1 MNSTLSSSRRPGK
14 LDALVYALL
23 PLAFIGSPFLNCIAF
38 VLDGHRHDVFR
49 SLFVLS
55 IQCLS
60 VIVFLLKIRFLAV
73 RDGKSRHTILAA
85 VLIPLVF
92 GLVYLWAFLT
102 LPNKVMIAKNAV
114 VQGCYLVSSCCA
126 VLIICCDQGLREFLR
141 ICRVYALIW
150 APITLYYCIRFY
162 LPSAEYGITDLGV
175 LSAMP
180 LSYGYLGVCL
190 FLLLD
195 LVFFGREMKPALR
208 RGLWVLYG
216 LNCVAA
222 TLAECKG
229 SILCLFWGSLLTCL
243 ISRDSLGFFRRQL
256 AFPAVSL
263 ACILLFSTVLYP
275 NYGVGNRF
283 AAFLGELGGKD
294 QVTVSNEEI
303 QNTQDILNRVT
314 QPEQPEKPEQSEHPG
329 GKPSQEESPPQHGD
343 VVDYVKSGKADED
356 LAAGVITAEEY
367 DALQDMKTKLNNTSS
382 GGRLY
387 LWRCAFNEIKASPLT
402 GHGPMAYQAQYGTYP
417 HNLFLEL
424 AADFGLPAMLAVLVF
439 GLYVLLRLLRLSRD
453 SLYIRAFTFYVFA
466 LIPQHMLS
474 GSLYDASV
482 FFQYG
487 FCILIAVL
495 CRKRRP
501 VPEAETV

>member
-55 IQCLS
+55 IQCVS

-73 RDGKSRHTILAA
+73 RDGKSRRAILAA

-102 LPNKVMIAKNAV
+102 LPDKAMIAKSAV
-114 VQGCYLVSSCCA
+114 IQGCYLVSSCCA

-180 LSYGYLGVCL
+180 LSYGYLCICL
-190 FLLLD
+190 FLILD
-195 LVFFGREMKPALR
+195 LIFFGQEMKPALR

-216 LNCVAA
+216 LNCVAT

-229 SILCLFWGSLLTCL
+229 SILCLFWCSLLTCL
-243 ISRDSLGFFRRQL
+243 ISRDSLGFFRRHL
-256 AFPAVSL
+256 AFPTVSL

-283 AAFLGELGGKD
+283 TAFLGELGGKD

-314 QPEQPEKPEQSEHPG
+314 QPEQPG
-329 GKPSQEESPPQHGD
+329 GETSQHGD

-356 LAAGVITAEEY
+356 LAAGVITEEEY
-367 DALQDMKTKLNNTSS
+367 NALRDMKTKLNNTNS

-387 LWRCAFNEIKASPLT
+387 LWRCAFNEIKESPLT
-402 GHGPMAYQAQYGTYP
+402 GHGPMAYQAHYGTYP

-439 GLYVLLRLLRLSRD
+439 GLYVLLRLLRLSWG

-495 CRKRRP
+495 CRKRKP

>member
-55 IQCLS
+55 IQCVS

-73 RDGKSRHTILAA
+73 RDGKSRRTILAA

-102 LPNKVMIAKNAV
+102 LPDKAMIAKSAV
-114 VQGCYLVSSCCA
+114 IQGCYLVSSCCA

-216 LNCVAA
+216 LNCVAV

-243 ISRDSLGFFRRQL
+243 ISRDSLGFFRRHL
-256 AFPAVSL
+256 AFPTVSL
-263 ACILLFSTVLYP
+263 ACILLFSTALYP

-314 QPEQPEKPEQSEHPG
+314 QPEQPG
-329 GKPSQEESPPQHGD
+329 GETSQHGD

-356 LAAGVITAEEY
+356 LAAGVITEEEY
-367 DALQDMKTKLNNTSS
+367 NALRDMKTKLNNTNS

-387 LWRCAFNEIKASPLT
+387 LWRCAFNEIKESPLT
-402 GHGPMAYQAQYGTYP
+402 GHGPMAYQAHYGTYP

-439 GLYVLLRLLRLSRD
+439 GLYVLLRLLRLSWG

-495 CRKRRP
+495 CRKRKP

>member
-55 IQCLS
+55 IQGFS

-73 RDGKSRHTILAA
+73 RDGKSRRTILAA

-92 GLVYLWAFLT
+92 GLVYLWALLT

-195 LVFFGREMKPALR
+195 LVFFGREMKPACGGACGCSMALTASR
-208 RGLWVLYG
+208 PRWRSARAHPLPVL
-216 LNCVAA
+216 
-222 TLAECKG
+222 
-229 SILCLFWGSLLTCL
+229 GSLLTCL

-356 LAAGVITAEEY
+356 LAARRHH
-367 DALQDMKTKLNNTSS
+367 
-382 GGRLY
+382 GGRI
-387 LWRCAFNEIKASPLT
+387 RCPP
-402 GHGPMAYQAQYGTYP
+402 GHEDQAEQHQQRRT
-417 HNLFLEL
+417 
-424 AADFGLPAMLAVLVF
+424 AVSVA
-439 GLYVLLRLLRLSRD
+439 LR
-453 SLYIRAFTFYVFA
+453 V
-466 LIPQHMLS
+466 Q
-474 GSLYDASV
+474 
-482 FFQYG
+482 
-487 FCILIAVL
+487 
-495 CRKRRP
+495 
-501 VPEAETV
+501 

>member
-55 IQCLS
+55 IQCVS

-73 RDGKSRHTILAA
+73 RDGKSRRAILAA

-102 LPNKVMIAKNAV
+102 LPDKAMIAKSAV
-114 VQGCYLVSSCCA
+114 IQGCYLVSSCCA

-180 LSYGYLGVCL
+180 LSYGYLCICL
-190 FLLLD
+190 FLILD
-195 LVFFGREMKPALR
+195 LIFFGQEMKPALR

-216 LNCVAA
+216 LNCVAT

-229 SILCLFWGSLLTCL
+229 SILCLFWCSLLTCL
-243 ISRDSLGFFRRQL
+243 ISRDSLGFFRRHL
-256 AFPAVSL
+256 AFPTVSL

-283 AAFLGELGGKD
+283 TAFLGELGGKD

-314 QPEQPEKPEQSEHPG
+314 QPEQPG
-329 GKPSQEESPPQHGD
+329 GETSQHGD

-356 LAAGVITAEEY
+356 LAAGVITEEEY
-367 DALQDMKTKLNNTSS
+367 NALRDMKTKLNNTNS

-387 LWRCAFNEIKASPLT
+387 LWRCAFNEIKESPLT
-402 GHGPMAYQAQYGTYP
+402 GHGPMAYQAHYGTYP

-424 AADFGLPAMLAVLVF
+424 AEDFGLHAMLAVLVF
-439 GLYVLLRLLRLSRD
+439 GLYVLLRLLRLSWG

-495 CRKRRP
+495 CRKRKP

>member
-55 IQCLS
+55 IQCVS

-73 RDGKSRHTILAA
+73 RDGKSRRAILAA

-102 LPNKVMIAKNAV
+102 LPDKAMIAKSAV
-114 VQGCYLVSSCCA
+114 IQGCYLVSSCCA

-216 LNCVAA
+216 LNCVAV

-256 AFPAVSL
+256 AFPTVSL
-263 ACILLFSTVLYP
+263 DCILLFSTALYP

-283 AAFLGELGGKD
+283 TAFLGELGGKD

-314 QPEQPEKPEQSEHPG
+314 QPEQPG
-329 GKPSQEESPPQHGD
+329 GETSQHGD

-356 LAAGVITAEEY
+356 LAAGVITEEEY
-367 DALQDMKTKLNNTSS
+367 NALRDMKTKLNNTNS

-387 LWRCAFNEIKASPLT
+387 LWRCAFNEIKESPLT
-402 GHGPMAYQAQYGTYP
+402 GHGPMAYQAHYGTYP

-439 GLYVLLRLLRLSRD
+439 GLYVLLRLLRLSWG

-495 CRKRRP
+495 CRKRKP

>member
-1 MNSTLSSSRRPGK
+1 MNSTLSSSQRPGK

-55 IQCLS
+55 IQCVS

-73 RDGKSRHTILAA
+73 RDGKSRRTILAA

-92 GLVYLWAFLT
+92 GLVYLWALLT
-102 LPNKVMIAKNAV
+102 LPNKAMIAKSAV
-114 VQGCYLVSSCCA
+114 IQGCYLVSSCCA

-162 LPSAEYGITDLGV
+162 LPSAEYGIADLGV

-216 LNCVAA
+216 LNCVAT

-229 SILCLFWGSLLTCL
+229 SILCLFWCSLLTCL
-243 ISRDSLGFFRRQL
+243 ISRDSLGFFRRHL
-256 AFPAVSL
+256 AFPTVSL

-283 AAFLGELGGKD
+283 TAFLGELGGKD

-303 QNTQDILNRVT
+303 QKTQDILNRVT
-314 QPEQPEKPEQSEHPG
+314 PEQPG
-329 GKPSQEESPPQHGD
+329 GETSQHGD

-356 LAAGVITAEEY
+356 LATGVITAEEY
-367 DALQDMKTKLNNTSS
+367 DALRDMKTKLNNTNS

-387 LWRCAFNEIKASPLT
+387 LWRCAFNEIKSSPLT
-402 GHGPMAYQAQYGTYP
+402 GHGPMAYQAHYGTYP

-495 CRKRRP
+495 CRKRKP
-501 VPEAETV
+501 VPEAEAV

>member
-55 IQCLS
+55 IQCVS

-73 RDGKSRHTILAA
+73 RDGKSRRAILAA

-102 LPNKVMIAKNAV
+102 LPDKAMIAKSAV
-114 VQGCYLVSSCCA
+114 IQGCYLVSSCCA

-216 LNCVAA
+216 LNCVAV

-256 AFPAVSL
+256 AFPTVSL
-263 ACILLFSTVLYP
+263 ACILLFSTALYP

-283 AAFLGELGGKD
+283 TAFLGELGGKD

-314 QPEQPEKPEQSEHPG
+314 QPEQPG
-329 GKPSQEESPPQHGD
+329 GETSQHGD

-356 LAAGVITAEEY
+356 LAAGVITEEEY
-367 DALQDMKTKLNNTSS
+367 NALRDMKTKLNNTNS

-387 LWRCAFNEIKASPLT
+387 LWRCAFNEIKESPLT
-402 GHGPMAYQAQYGTYP
+402 GHGPMAYQAHYGTYP

-439 GLYVLLRLLRLSRD
+439 GLYVLLHLLRLSWG

-495 CRKRRP
+495 CRKRKP

>member
-14 LDALVYALL
+14 LGALVYALL

-38 VLDGHRHDVFR
+38 VLDGHRHELFR
-49 SLFVLS
+49 MLFVLAVQG
-55 IQCLS
+55 IGAL
-60 VIVFLLKIRFLAV
+60 FALLKVFSLV
-73 RDGKSRHTILAA
+73 KQNGKDHRLILAA

-92 GLVYLWAFLT
+92 GLVYLWALLT
-102 LPNKVMIAKNAV
+102 LPDKAMVAKSAV
-114 VQGCYLVSSCCA
+114 IQGCYLVSSCCA

-216 LNCVAA
+216 LNCVAV

-275 NYGVGNRF
+275 NYGIGNRF
-283 AAFLGELGGKD
+283 TAFLRELGGKD

-303 QNTQDILNRVT
+303 QKTQDILNRVT
-314 QPEQPEKPEQSEHPG
+314 PEQPG
-329 GKPSQEESPPQHGD
+329 GETSQHGD

-356 LAAGVITAEEY
+356 LATGVITAEEY
-367 DALQDMKTKLNNTSS
+367 DALRDMKTKLNNTNS

-387 LWRCAFNEIKASPLT
+387 LWRCAFNEIKESPLT
-402 GHGPMAYQAQYGTYP
+402 GHGPMAYQAHYGTYP

-439 GLYVLLRLLRLSRD
+439 GLYVLLRLLRLSWG

-495 CRKRRP
+495 CRKRKP

>member
-55 IQCLS
+55 IQCVS

-73 RDGKSRHTILAA
+73 RDGKSRRAILAA

-102 LPNKVMIAKNAV
+102 LPDKAMIAKSAV
-114 VQGCYLVSSCCA
+114 IQGCYLVSSCCA

-216 LNCVAA
+216 LNCVAV

-256 AFPAVSL
+256 AFPTVSL
-263 ACILLFSTVLYP
+263 ACILLFSTALYP

-283 AAFLGELGGKD
+283 TAFLGELGGKD

-314 QPEQPEKPEQSEHPG
+314 QPEQPG
-329 GKPSQEESPPQHGD
+329 GETSQHGD

-356 LAAGVITAEEY
+356 LAAGVITEEEY
-367 DALQDMKTKLNNTSS
+367 NALRDMKTKLNNTNS

-387 LWRCAFNEIKASPLT
+387 LWRCAFNEIKESPLT
-402 GHGPMAYQAQYGTYP
+402 GHGPMAYQAHYGTYP

-439 GLYVLLRLLRLSRD
+439 GLYVLLRLLRLSWG

-495 CRKRRP
+495 CRKRKP

>member
-1 MNSTLSSSRRPGK
+1 MNSTLSSSQRPGK

-55 IQCLS
+55 IQCVS

-73 RDGKSRHTILAA
+73 KDGKSRRTILAA

-102 LPNKVMIAKNAV
+102 LPDKAMIAKSAV
-114 VQGCYLVSSCCA
+114 IQGCYLVSSCCA

-180 LSYGYLGVCL
+180 LSYGYLCICL
-190 FLLLD
+190 FLILD
-195 LVFFGREMKPALR
+195 LIFFGQEMKPALR

-229 SILCLFWGSLLTCL
+229 SILCLFWCSLLTCL
-243 ISRDSLGFFRRQL
+243 ISRDSLGFFRRHL
-256 AFPAVSL
+256 AFPTVSL

-283 AAFLGELGGKD
+283 TAFLGELGGKD

-303 QNTQDILNRVT
+303 QKTQDILNRVT
-314 QPEQPEKPEQSEHPG
+314 PEQPG
-329 GKPSQEESPPQHGD
+329 GETSQHGD

-356 LAAGVITAEEY
+356 LATGVITAEEY
-367 DALQDMKTKLNNTSS
+367 DALRDMKTKLNNTNS

-387 LWRCAFNEIKASPLT
+387 LWRCAFNEIKSSPLT

-487 FCILIAVL
+487 ICILIAAL